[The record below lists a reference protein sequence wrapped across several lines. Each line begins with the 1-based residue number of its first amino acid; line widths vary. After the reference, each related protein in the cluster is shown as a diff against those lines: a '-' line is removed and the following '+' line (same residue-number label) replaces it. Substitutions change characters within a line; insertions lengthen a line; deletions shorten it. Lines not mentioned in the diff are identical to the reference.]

1 MNEKKA
7 KRIFVE
13 FLKRDDFLD
22 FLAHYEDKWLSNANW
37 ENKVKAIYGSYK
49 KTIDLFKVDEIW
61 NKDNQ

>member
-7 KRIFVE
+7 KRVFFE
-13 FLKRDDFLD
+13 LLKRDDFLD
-22 FLAHYEDKWLSNANW
+22 FFAHSEDKWLSNANW
-37 ENKVKAIYGSYK
+37 KDKVKAFYGSYK